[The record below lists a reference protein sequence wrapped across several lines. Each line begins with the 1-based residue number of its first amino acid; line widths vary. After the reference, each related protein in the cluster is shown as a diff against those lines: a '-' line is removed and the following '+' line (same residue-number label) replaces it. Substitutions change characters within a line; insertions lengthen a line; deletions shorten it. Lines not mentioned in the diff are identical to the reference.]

1 MTNRDRRRFA
11 LIGTGSRGSTMWG
24 RDLLEGWREDLDL
37 VALCDLNPLR
47 AERARQ
53 IIRTNAPVYTSVEE
67 TLSATKPDLVIV
79 CTRDSNHDDVI
90 VAALEA
96 GADVITEKPMTTT
109 IEKIRRIREAERRT
123 GRRVDVSF
131 NYRYAPTAARLKA
144 LLLEGAIGTLTSI
157 DFHWYLDN
165 RHGADY
171 FRRWHAYIR
180 NSGSLFVHKATHHF
194 DLLNWYIGADPEAV
208 AAFGELRRYGRNGS
222 FRGTRCRDCA
232 HAAECFYYF
241 DLSKDDQLEQLFEDP
256 SELDGYHRDGC
267 VYREDIDI
275 FDTMTA
281 TIGYT
286 NGVKVSYSLNA
297 FMPIEGHSIAF
308 NGTEGRIEMRQ
319 FEKQPWQVPNHD
331 EIVLIPASGG
341 VQRIAVPHAPGG
353 HYGGDNLMRNMIF
366 KNGEDHLGQRAG
378 SRAGAMSVITGLAA
392 LQSAQTHRLVRIDE
406 LGPID

>member
-1 MTNRDRRRFA
+1 MTSERRRYA
-11 LIGTGSRGSTMWG
+11 LIGTGSRGSSMWG

-37 VALCDLNPLR
+37 VALCDTNPLR

-79 CTRDSNHDDVI
+79 CTRDSNHDEVI
-90 VAALEA
+90 VAALES
-96 GADVITEKPMTTT
+96 GADVITEKPMTTS
-109 IEKIRRIREAERRT
+109 IDKIRRIREAERLT

-131 NYRYAPTAARLKA
+131 NYRYAPTSARMKE
-144 LLLEGAIGTLTSI
+144 LLLSGAIGTLTSI

-171 FRRWHAYIR
+171 FRRWHAYIA

-232 HAAECFYYF
+232 HTSECFYYF
-241 DLSKDDQLEQLFEDP
+241 DLSKDAQLEQLFEDP

-308 NGTEGRIEMRQ
+308 NGTEGRMELRQ
-319 FEKQPWQVPNHD
+319 YEKQPWSVPDHD
-331 EIVLIPASGG
+331 EIVLIPSSGG
-341 VQRIAVPHAPGG
+341 VQRITVPHAAGG

-366 KNGEDHLGQRAG
+366 KNGEDRLGQRAG
-378 SRAGAMSVITGLAA
+378 SRAGAMSVMTGLAA
-392 LQSAQTHRLVRIDE
+392 LQSAQTNRLVHIEE